1 MSDKSSN
8 VVDYLRWRGDLT
20 FEQDPFN
27 EVDNLLLCVVSYINF
42 SRILELR
49 SKLPSEAMLLKDV
62 CEQLTE
68 EDEQRGLSSHA
79 YIPVMRLMASVRRFA
94 QVRMFGYESVH
105 DEEREMQFDAVSFL
119 LPDHTVFAAFMG
131 TDRSLVGWKEDFNM
145 SFLDAVPAQERAAA
159 YAAEIASACSGYGLR
174 LGGHSKGGNLA
185 AWAASHLPEELQR
198 RIVATYNNDGPGFSH
213 DLLETDGYRR
223 VADRMITLIPE
234 SSIIG
239 VLLEH
244 AENYEIIDSSNRSV
258 MQHEPLSWN
267 VLGNHFVHQERR
279 SPLGKLSDGVLRE
292 WLHSMTPTER
302 ETFIEALFDVLSKG
316 GQISS
321 LEELPGGLAGGAS
334 FLRELVGAEDEK
346 KSAITDGLRRLMSDV
361 REGLKRGAEDGLSAA
376 KNGLR
381 SLLSDWVRE

>member
-1 MSDKSSN
+1 MSDKNSN
-8 VVDYLRWRGDLT
+8 VVDYLRWRGDLS
-20 FEQDPFN
+20 FDQDPFN

-42 SRILELR
+42 GRVSELR
-49 SKLPSEAMLLKDV
+49 SKLSSDAMLLKDV
-62 CEQLTE
+62 CDQLTD

-79 YIPVMRLMASVRRFA
+79 YIPVMRLMASVPRFA
-94 QVRMFGYESVH
+94 QVRMFGYESIH

-119 LPDHTVFAAFMG
+119 LPDHTVFIAFMG

-145 SFLDAVPAQERAAA
+145 SFLDTVPAQERATT
-159 YAAEIASACSGYGLR
+159 YAAEIAEECANYGLR
-174 LGGHSKGGNLA
+174 IGGHSKGGNLA

-198 RIVATYNNDGPGFSH
+198 RIVAAYNNDGPGFSH
-213 DLLETDGYRR
+213 DLPDTEGYRR
-223 VADRMITLIPE
+223 VADRMMTLIPE

-244 AENYEIIDSSNRSV
+244 AQSYEIIDSSNRSV

-267 VLGNHFVHQERR
+267 VLGNRFVHQEQR

-292 WLHSMTPTER
+292 WLNSMTPQER

-316 GQISS
+316 GQIVS
-321 LEELPGGLAGGAS
+321 LEELPGGLAGGAA
-334 FLRELVGAEDEK
+334 FLREFAGAEEEK
-346 KSAITDGLRRLMSDV
+346 KTAITDGLRRLMADV
-361 REGLKRGAEDGLSAA
+361 REGLKKGAEDGLSAA

-381 SLLSDWVRE
+381 SLLSDWIKE